1 VIRAK
6 IRATRRDNKAKVAA
20 KSFSRPKTLKRDIKK
35 NIGNA
40 VIQAFRRLPDGP
52 TMPIIGEDGIFIGMT
67 WFGAS
72 APYKDVYNYFKFTPE
87 AVAQAAMRRCN
98 S

>member
-6 IRATRRDNKAKVAA
+6 ILATRRDNKAKVAA

-35 NIGNA
+35 NIGDT
-40 VIQAFRRLPDGP
+40 VIQALSAVARRGQRCRSSAKMGFS
-52 TMPIIGEDGIFIGMT
+52 TG
-67 WFGAS
+67 GAS
-72 APYKDVYNYFKFTPE
+72 APYKDVYNYFNITPE